1 MKRISVFFIC
11 MILFFL
17 CGCGGEVQEQP
28 EKTQEIRAIWI
39 SIYDMSQFKGVSEG
53 GFRGKAENMF
63 RDIAEKGF
71 RHVFVQVRPSGDAL
85 YKSKI
90 FPWSKYIS
98 WEQGVSPG
106 YDPLEIFLSV
116 AHSHG
121 LKLHAWINPYRIS
134 GTSSDMENLSDDNP
148 AKKMYEQKSS
158 DIYFST
164 NGIYYNPA
172 SLDVQKLILDGVREL
187 VTNYDIDGIHIDD
200 FFYPTTSEEIDKN
213 EFAEYK
219 ENKGTSSLSEWR
231 REQVNAFVSGMYS
244 AVKSKN
250 ENIIVSI
257 SPCAD
262 IEENKNTHF
271 ADVEKWCKD
280 EGFCDWIIPQI
291 YYGFRNEYMPFEKTL
306 DRWCD
311 VVTNEKIKL
320 VIGLAPYKCGE
331 EDLYAGKG
339 KDEWQTK
346 NNILSEQLK
355 CLRKNECDGF
365 SLFSY
370 NSISLPNE
378 TMKTEWELFSR
389 ELAQ

>member
-1 MKRISVFFIC
+1 

-39 SIYDMSQFKGVSEG
+39 SIYDMSQFKGISEG

-63 RDIAEKGF
+63 RDIAERGF

-85 YKSKI
+85 YKSEI

-148 AKKMYEQKSS
+148 ARKMYEKKRS

-172 SLDVQKLILDGVREL
+172 SLNVQKLILDGVREL

-200 FFYPTTSEEIDKN
+200 FFYPTTNEEIDKN

-219 ENKGTSSLSEWR
+219 ENKGTSSLHEWR
-231 REQVNAFVSGMYS
+231 CEQVNAFVSGMYS

-250 ENIIVSI
+250 KNIIVSI
-257 SPCAD
+257 SPSAD

-271 ADVEKWCKD
+271 ADVEKWCKED
-280 EGFCDWIIPQI
+280 GFCDWIIPQI

-311 VVTNEKIKL
+311 IVTNENVKL
-320 VIGLAPYKCGE
+320 VIGLASYKCGE
-331 EDLYAGKG
+331 EDLFAGKG
-339 KDEWQTK
+339 KDEWQMQDD
-346 NNILSEQLK
+346 ILSEQLK
-355 CLRKNECDGF
+355 SLRKKDCAGF

-378 TMKTEWELFSR
+378 TMKNEWELFSC
-389 ELAQ
+389 ELVQ

>member
-1 MKRISVFFIC
+1 
-11 MILFFL
+11 
-17 CGCGGEVQEQP
+17 
-28 EKTQEIRAIWI
+28 
-39 SIYDMSQFKGVSEG
+39 MSQFKGISEG

-71 RHVFVQVRPSGDAL
+71 KHVFVQVRPSGDAL
-85 YKSKI
+85 YKSEF

-134 GTSSDMENLSDDNP
+134 GTSSDMENLSQDNP
-148 AKKMYEQKSS
+148 ARKMYERKRS

-172 SLDVQKLILDGVREL
+172 SLNVQKLILDGVREL
-187 VTNYDIDGIHIDD
+187 VTNYDLDGIHIDD
-200 FFYPTTSEEIDKN
+200 FFYPTTDEEIDKN

-219 ENKGTSSLSEWR
+219 KNKGTSSLSEWR

-244 AVKSKN
+244 AVKNKDK
-250 ENIIVSI
+250 NIIVSI

-262 IEENKNTHF
+262 VEENQNIHF

-311 VVTNEKIKL
+311 IVTNENVKL
-320 VIGLAPYKCGE
+320 IIGLASYKCGE

-339 KDEWQTK
+339 KDEWLTK
-346 NNILSEQLK
+346 DNILSEQLK
-355 CLRKNECDGF
+355 SLRKKECDGF

-378 TMKTEWELFSR
+378 IMKTEWELFSL
-389 ELAQ
+389 ELVQQFFYGFT